1 MRLRHCLI
9 LIALACLVTA
19 CKEPESTPPAASQP
33 SGQVAQGDQP
43 IPAQA
48 TTNVPGLRKLEG
60 AQAGGTIKPS
70 SLCNLEFL
78 GNQKLGMEPVKVDGD
93 SIILKGWLGDAETR
107 ATPTQGALYFA
118 AANNMAQVWEIDLSL
133 GGKREDVAKF
143 HSAPG
148 LAQSGFVQDVP
159 LTGLPNGTYRVYLG
173 YSKQGQKY
181 RCDNGRNLQI
191 GA

>member
-1 MRLRHCLI
+1 MRLRHCLT
-9 LIALACLVTA
+9 LIALACLMAA
-19 CKEPESTPPAASQP
+19 CKEPESTPPAASQAP
-33 SGQVAQGDQP
+33 DHVAQDNQP
-43 IPAQA
+43 APAQSA
-48 TTNVPGLRKLEG
+48 ASGPSLRKLEG

-93 SIILKGWLGDAETR
+93 SITLKGWLGDAETR
-107 ATPTQGALYFA
+107 ATPTQGAVYFA
-118 AANNMAQVWEIDLSL
+118 TASNMAQVWEIDLSL
-133 GGKREDVAKF
+133 GGKRDDVAKF

-159 LTGLPNGTYRVYLG
+159 LAGLPNGTYRVYLG